1 MTHLSSV
8 LRFKKLYDLLVQR
21 YPEMADASNIFLS
34 VLPQF
39 NPHQNLELAKAYIGF
54 IARYRISLSRIH
66 FSAAEWEL
74 LDQLLIELEL
84 ELILDLAYAGRNH
97 NQ

>member
-1 MTHLSSV
+1 MTDFPSV
-8 LRFKKLYDLLVQR
+8 LRFRKLYELLVQR
-21 YPEMADASNIFLS
+21 HPEMADASNIFLS
-34 VLPQF
+34 VMPQF

-54 IARYRISLSRIH
+54 IARYRISLSRIQ

-84 ELILDLAYAGRNH
+84 ELVLDLAYASRNR
-97 NQ
+97 NR